1 MVRLVATDFK
11 TKEASEAFYLNEK
24 FDASQKIF
32 TYSFFKKYSL
42 YMSRYLGNY
51 KIYSLN
57 LLSKKYLDN
66 NEFLVY
72 ITDEEFLVL
81 FNHKTIYASKINLH
95 YITDDIIKSILITKH
110 LVAVLNIED
119 TQKKLNYLID
129 SRYKYAIEN
138 ILKENVKLNDMV
150 ISKNLGDI
158 EELTTPMNELL
169 NTKIHYSRLAYVAS
183 LFVVVI
189 WIFGF
194 GLDIVSNK
202 IFFNTSLDDLRS
214 EVDFESRALIRQ
226 QKILDTHLSQYNE
239 ITKCISQQTSEVKQ

>member
-11 TKEASEAFYLNEK
+11 TKESSEAFYLNEK
-24 FDASQKIF
+24 FDSSQKIF
-32 TYSFFKKYSL
+32 TYSFFKQYSV
-42 YMSRYLGNY
+42 YMSRYQVNY
-51 KIYSLN
+51 TIYSLN

-110 LVAVLNIED
+110 LVAVLNIDD

-138 ILKENVKLNDMV
+138 IVRENIKINDTV
-150 ISKNLGDI
+150 IAQDIGDI
-158 EELTTPMNELL
+158 EELTLPMNELL
-169 NTKIHYSRLAYVAS
+169 NTKTHYSRLAFVAG
-183 LFVVVI
+183 LFISVF
-189 WIFGF
+189 WIMGY
-194 GLDIVSNK
+194 GLDMVSNK
-202 IFFNTSLDDLRS
+202 IFFNTSLDELRN

-239 ITKCISQQTSEVKQ
+239 MTKCISHQNSEVKQ

>member
-11 TKEASEAFYLNEK
+11 TKESSEAFYLNEK
-24 FDASQKIF
+24 FDSSQKIF
-32 TYSFFKKYSL
+32 TYNFFKQYSV

-57 LLSKKYLDN
+57 LLSKKYLND
-66 NEFLVY
+66 NEFLIY

-81 FNHKTIYASKINLH
+81 FNHKTIYTAKINLH

-110 LVAVLNIED
+110 LVAVLNIDD
-119 TQKKLNYLID
+119 TTKKLNYLID

-138 ILKENVKLNDMV
+138 IVRENIKIDDKAVAQ
-150 ISKNLGDI
+150 NLGDI
-158 EELTTPMNELL
+158 EELTLPMNELL
-169 NTKIHYSRLAYVAS
+169 NIKTHYSRLAFVAG
-183 LFVVVI
+183 LFVVVF
-189 WIFGF
+189 WVMGY
-194 GLDIVSNK
+194 GLDMVSNK

-214 EVDFESRALIRQ
+214 EVDFENRSLIRQ

-239 ITKCISQQTSEVKQ
+239 ITKCISHQNSEVQQ

>member
-57 LLSKKYLDN
+57 LLSKKYLND
-66 NEFLVY
+66 NEFLIY

-110 LVAVLNIED
+110 LVAILNIDD

-138 ILKENVKLNDMV
+138 IVKENIKINDTV
-150 ISKNLGDI
+150 IAQSLGDI
-158 EELTTPMNELL
+158 EELTMPMNELV
-169 NTKIHYSRLAYVAS
+169 NTKTHYLRLA
-183 LFVVVI
+183 FVSGLLITVFWVI
-189 WIFGF
+189 GF

-202 IFFNTSLDDLRS
+202 VFFNTSLDDLRS

-239 ITKCISQQTSEVKQ
+239 VTKCISHQNTEVKQ